1 MVSGFLHVKIFNKK
15 RLDKRKYMI
24 KAEHCV
30 KKISGKLPNLYEW
43 LRNMG
48 NIPYAILP

>member
-1 MVSGFLHVKIFNKK
+1 
-15 RLDKRKYMI
+15 MI
-24 KAEHCV
+24 EAEHCV
-30 KKISGKLPNLYEW
+30 KKISGKLPNLYEQ